1 MVAKKIYKSP
11 IIIHPDIPSISF
23 SFSFINSMAFSSAAA
38 LASAAAAF
46 ASLPVS
52 FSSLGR
58 GGASLVFTF
67 LIKRGRS
74 QGKLTVCYGTLM
86 NMLHLSML
94 YLLNLLNLLCIYIY
108 LSIFTYFSIVM
119 LGFGI
124 IFVFRFRL
132 FLICYDL
139 LFCPFSRNLQHFGT
153 GSCCF
158 SGIATF

>member
-1 MVAKKIYKSP
+1 
-11 IIIHPDIPSISF
+11 
-23 SFSFINSMAFSSAAA
+23 
-38 LASAAAAF
+38 
-46 ASLPVS
+46 LPVS

-108 LSIFTYFSIVM
+108 IYIYILFNSYVRVWNYICFPVP
-119 LGFGI
+119 
-124 IFVFRFRL
+124 FVF
-132 FLICYDL
+132 DL
-139 LFCPFSRNLQHFGT
+139 LWSAVLSVFPQFAAFWNWKLLFQRYCNILEFEPLIFY
-153 GSCCF
+153 
-158 SGIATF
+158 GICNILVLKLFMLDGVLRREFI

>member
-1 MVAKKIYKSP
+1 
-11 IIIHPDIPSISF
+11 
-23 SFSFINSMAFSSAAA
+23 
-38 LASAAAAF
+38 
-46 ASLPVS
+46 LPVS

-108 LSIFTYFSIVM
+108 IYLY
-119 LGFGI
+119 L
-124 IFVFRFRL
+124 
-132 FLICYDL
+132 
-139 LFCPFSRNLQHFGT
+139 H
-153 GSCCF
+153 
-158 SGIATF
+158 TFQ